1 MFDRKLM
8 RDGLAGGV
16 GLLVL
21 AFSGD
26 RVRLGVAQGLAVK
39 IGLAVFDRDGATADV
54 GIAYGIQRIAGGYI
68 QDILERQF
76 DGQPKFVIGAKIEL
90 PRSIK
95 IGGGDGISID
105 IDAGPIGDI
114 VARRMGRQSLTGARR
129 NRNRLSTQRVRIYG
143 QECKRRRGEP
153 CLHGRIG

>member
-1 MFDRKLM
+1 MIDRKLM

-39 IGLAVFDRDGATADV
+39 IGLAVFDRDGANADV
-54 GIAYGIQRIAGGYI
+54 GIAHGIQRIAGGYI

-95 IGGGDGISID
+95 VGGGDGISID
-105 IDAGPIGDI
+105 IDAGPIGGI
-114 VARRMGRQSLTGARR
+114 VSRRMGRQSLTGARR

-143 QECKRRRGEP
+143 RECKRRRGEQ
-153 CLHGRIG
+153 CLHSRKG